1 MILSLPFP
9 PSEIHPGSLLL
20 QEHLARLLSLFFL
33 YSPSPPVSVYSAYP
47 LQCLV
52 PPIVRP
58 SESYQPSGFG
68 RPMSSSV
75 FPTQRPK
82 CRFAPPPTCAA
93 GGTWLGCG
101 WRGKGDGAPRDGLE
115 SFVSSFVAR
124 ESVPSLT
131 LEFPLDSCSARLS
144 VCPPP
149 PLPLSPYNRTCPS
162 TLPPNGRVFLWSLRA
177 PLPCWTRPSCRLF

>member
-1 MILSLPFP
+1 MIWSLPFP

-33 YSPSPPVSVYSAYP
+33 YAPSPPVSVYSADP

-58 SESYQPSGFG
+58 P
-68 RPMSSSV
+68 SSV
-75 FPTQRPK
+75 RRKATNPPASANQCPLLFSRPSVPY
-82 CRFAPPPTCAA
+82 AGLHPPPTCAA

-101 WRGKGDGAPRDGLE
+101 WRGKGDGSPRNGLE
-115 SFVSSFVAR
+115 SVVSSFVAR
-124 ESVPSLT
+124 ESVSSLT
-131 LEFPLDSCSARLS
+131 IEFPLDSCGSRLS

-149 PLPLSPYNRTCPS
+149 P
-162 TLPPNGRVFLWSLRA
+162 
-177 PLPCWTRPSCRLF
+177 